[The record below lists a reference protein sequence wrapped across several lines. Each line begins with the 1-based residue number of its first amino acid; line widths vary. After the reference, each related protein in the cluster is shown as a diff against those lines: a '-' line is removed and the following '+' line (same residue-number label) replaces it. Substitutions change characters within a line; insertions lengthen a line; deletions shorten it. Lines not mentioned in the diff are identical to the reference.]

1 MLEIFHK
8 GGPVMYP
15 LLVCSLI
22 SLTVI
27 IERTFFW
34 IIMKTGCG
42 EKQLNELM
50 EFYRRKDWQNADR
63 ITGSSGNYVIRVLS
77 KGISQ
82 EKQSVSKA
90 MESFARDEVQ
100 KMKRFMMILDTI
112 ITAAPLIG
120 ILGTVIGIILSFDML
135 GAGIE
140 DPKVVTGGIA
150 QALITTAYGLI
161 IAILTLFPYNFFNST
176 IEDAVQTIEK
186 YGTQLEIM
194 LTGLQET
201 DSAVSRTSDKRDQ

>member
-1 MLEIFHK
+1 
-8 GGPVMYP
+8 MYP